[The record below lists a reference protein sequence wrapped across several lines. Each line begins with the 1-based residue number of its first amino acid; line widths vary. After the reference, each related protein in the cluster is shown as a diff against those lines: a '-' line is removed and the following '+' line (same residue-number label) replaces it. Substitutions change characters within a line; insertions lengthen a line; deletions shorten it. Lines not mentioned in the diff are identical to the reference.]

1 MKYKNNNFD
10 ELIQDKINKV
20 MKQAVTMMLKKLD
33 QFIHVKFSRIEQ
45 DHDNYRQKMESKME
59 NVEMKLVRKLYE
71 HKKQFHD
78 LEH

>member
-33 QFIHVKFSRIEQ
+33 
-45 DHDNYRQKMESKME
+45 
-59 NVEMKLVRKLYE
+59 
-71 HKKQFHD
+71 
-78 LEH
+78 